1 MVGTS
6 LLWPGPHPHL
16 ISGAPSAAHGVLPAP
31 CLRARQL
38 LLQEHHTGAHPTPS
52 HPRRGQGWI
61 TAPVLPVPRVSLS
74 RAGSWQ
80 ARLLR
85 PGPGPAAFLSPGR
98 TIKAPLLRR
107 VLPRAMFPQLSV
119 CLQSIQTC
127 NSTGS
132 GCLRRRLDYLCFINK
147 ARKCKA
153 RSPENQLRLA
163 PNGGFFFG
171 TTLLPF
177 APIYL
182 FSSSIPPPS
191 FCPCPPSYPPSPK
204 TQLNPVSR
212 QRCC

>member
-1 MVGTS
+1 MPPQQHTG
-6 LLWPGPHPHL
+6 LLATPG
-16 ISGAPSAAHGVLPAP
+16 
-31 CLRARQL
+31 LRAWQL

-52 HPRRGQGWI
+52 HPRRGQGRI
-61 TAPVLPVPRVSLS
+61 TAPVLPVPWVSPS
-74 RAGSWQ
+74 GPSSWQ

-85 PGPGPAAFLSPGR
+85 PGPAAFLSPGR

-153 RSPENQLRLA
+153 QSPENQLRLA

-177 APIYL
+177 TLIYL
-182 FSSSIPPPS
+182 FSLSILPPS
-191 FCPCPPSYPPSPK
+191 LCPCPPCYPPSPK